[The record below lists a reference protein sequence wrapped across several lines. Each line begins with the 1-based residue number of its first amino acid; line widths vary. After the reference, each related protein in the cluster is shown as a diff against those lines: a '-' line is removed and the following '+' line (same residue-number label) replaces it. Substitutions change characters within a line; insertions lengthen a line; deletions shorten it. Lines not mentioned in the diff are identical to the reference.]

1 MQDAAGQQRRVA
13 RGGRRPSR
21 LPCRATAL
29 AAAATVLATALGACG
44 GTPPPTGTLA
54 QTTLNASGAT
64 FPKVF
69 YEESILEFGLRES
82 RVTINYAGGGSGKGR
97 TDLQERQVDFA
108 GSDGL
113 VKAEDVPAYQGGEF
127 LYIPTVTAPITVSF
141 RLKGVKELRLS
152 PDTIARIFQRDITT
166 WDDAAIAADNP
177 GVALPDTAIT
187 VARRSDGSGTT
198 ENFTKFLVSAAPDTW
213 TLGAG
218 STVEWPA
225 DTQGAQGNA
234 GVAGLIKA
242 TNGSIGYVDYSE
254 AVVLELTFA
263 AVRNRAGTFV
273 VPSAASTAAALEAAK
288 INDDLTYNPIDADG
302 VDAYPIAAP
311 TWILVYKEQTDRAKA
326 EALKAFLRYLLTD
339 GQALALELDYAPLP
353 PALAERALARV
364 EQIEVPQ

>member
-1 MQDAAGQQRRVA
+1 MHPSVGKAWRAARRRVTPPRHHA
-13 RGGRRPSR
+13 VRIVAVAVALGVA
-21 LPCRATAL
+21 ATAC
-29 AAAATVLATALGACG
+29 ASS
-44 GTPPPTGTLA
+44 PPPTGTLA
-54 QTTLNASGAT
+54 ETTLNASGAT

-108 GSDGL
+108 GSDAV
-113 VKAEDVPAYQGGEF
+113 VKQEDVHNYQGGEF

-141 RLKGVKELRLS
+141 HLEGVEGLRLA
-152 PDTIARIFQRDITT
+152 PDTIARIFQRDVTA
-166 WDDAAIAADNP
+166 WDDPAVAADNP
-177 GVALPDTAIT
+177 GVELPDTDIT

-198 ENFTKFLVSAAPDTW
+198 ENFTKFLVSAAPETW

-234 GVAGLIKA
+234 GVAGLIKGTDGA
-242 TNGSIGYVDYSE
+242 IGYIDYSE
-254 AVVLELTFA
+254 AVVLELSFA
-263 AVRNRAGTFV
+263 SVRNSAGNYV
-273 VPSAASTAAALEAAK
+273 EPSAASTAAAVEAAE
-288 INDDLTYNPIDADG
+288 INADLTYDPIDADG
-302 VDAYPIAAP
+302 PEAYPIAAP
-311 TWILVYKEQTDRAKA
+311 TWILVYRNQTDRAKG

-353 PALAERALARV
+353 AALAEQALARV
-364 EQIEVPQ
+364 EQIEVPL